1 MAEAASAADHCIVT
15 SDNPRNED
23 PCRII
28 DDVMAGFLQ
37 GASVEAIVDRRSALA
52 TAFSLAEQADCVIVA
67 GKGHERVQVVESQ
80 RLPFDDVAVCHELL
94 VVSYRDLIDAI
105 DGKTL
110 LGRRHTVGSVG
121 LAEHYRR
128 QFDTLVIGVTGS
140 VGKTTTRRMIHAALG
155 ANFCGIQSP
164 YNYNNHIGLP
174 LSLLQ
179 LDGNDEFAVLEL
191 GASRVGEIADLAD
204 IAQPEMGVLT
214 AIRPAHLDEF
224 GSIENIVR
232 AKSELLEALPPSGVA
247 VLNGDDDRVRE
258 AAHAA
263 RCTVTMVGE
272 REDNDLVA
280 HWIRMENGSLRFCVD
295 ENEYEVPA
303 IGRHHLTA
311 ALAAI
316 AIAREVGMRPNE
328 IADGLR
334 MFEPAP
340 GRCHL
345 QRIGPWSIIDD
356 TYNANPS
363 SVQAACR
370 VLNDWQG
377 ARKKILVLGDMLCLG
392 DESEAFHREIGE
404 FAARSGIEQMS
415 AVGSQAAVVTGSAR
429 EAGMDAGCLGAC
441 RDLDTAMMLLDCWI
455 EPGDVILVKG
465 SRGMRMERVVEQL
478 REIAARLSTLE
489 PRRHVA

>member
-1 MAEAASAADHCIVT
+1 M
-15 SDNPRNED
+15 
-23 PCRII
+23 
-28 DDVMAGFLQ
+28 Q
-37 GASVEAIVDRRSALA
+37 
-52 TAFSLAEQADCVIVA
+52 
-67 GKGHERVQVVESQ
+67 
-80 RLPFDDVAVCHELL
+80 

-110 LGRRHTVGSVG
+110 LGASLDGTFARIATDSRQVRPGDLFWALVGERHDGHDYLADAFRAGAAAAIVERVPDQLAGPLIQVEDT
-121 LAEHYRR
+121 LLALWDFAEHYRR

-232 AKSELLEALPPSGVA
+232 AKSELLEALPQSGVA

-345 QRIGPWSIIDD
+345 QRIGPWSIIDE

-404 FAARSGIEQMS
+404 FAARSGIEQMI

-478 REIAARLSTLE
+478 REIAARQSTLE

>member
-1 MAEAASAADHCIVT
+1 M
-15 SDNPRNED
+15 
-23 PCRII
+23 
-28 DDVMAGFLQ
+28 Q
-37 GASVEAIVDRRSALA
+37 
-52 TAFSLAEQADCVIVA
+52 
-67 GKGHERVQVVESQ
+67 
-80 RLPFDDVAVCHELL
+80 

-110 LGRRHTVGSVG
+110 RCASLEGTFARIATDSRQVRPGDLFWALVGERHDGHNYLKEAFQAGAAAAVVERAPDQVAGPVIQVEDTL
-121 LAEHYRR
+121 LALWDFAEYYRR

-140 VGKTTTRRMIHAALG
+140 VGKTTTRRMIHSALG
-155 ANFCGIQSP
+155 ANFRGIQSP
-164 YNYNNHIGLP
+164 QNYNNHIGVP

-191 GASRVGEIADLAD
+191 GASSVGEIADLAE

-232 AKSELLEALPPSGVA
+232 AKSELLEALPESGIA
-247 VLNGDDDRVRE
+247 VLNGDDDRVRQT
-258 AAHAA
+258 ADAA
-263 RCTVTMVGE
+263 RCTVRTVGE
-272 REDNDLVA
+272 RNDNDLVA
-280 HWIRMENGSLRFCVD
+280 HWVRMENGSLRFCVD
-295 ENEYEVPA
+295 DDEYEVPA

-316 AIAREVGMRPNE
+316 AIAREVGMRSDE

-345 QRIGPWSIIDD
+345 QRIGRWSVIDD

-370 VLNDWQG
+370 VLHDWQG
-377 ARKKILVLGDMLCLG
+377 AKKKILVLGDMLCLG
-392 DESEAFHREIGE
+392 DHSEAFHREIGE
-404 FAARSGIEQMS
+404 FAAQSGIEQVI
-415 AVGSQAAVVTGSAR
+415 AVGSQAAAVTGSAR
-429 EAGMDAGCLGAC
+429 EAGMDAGRLGAC
-441 RDLDTAMMLLDCWI
+441 RDLDTAMMLLDCWL
-455 EPGDVILVKG
+455 EPGDVVLVKG

-478 REIAARLSTLE
+478 RDLAARQSE
-489 PRRHVA
+489 PESLRHVA

>member
-1 MAEAASAADHCIVT
+1 M
-15 SDNPRNED
+15 
-23 PCRII
+23 
-28 DDVMAGFLQ
+28 Q
-37 GASVEAIVDRRSALA
+37 
-52 TAFSLAEQADCVIVA
+52 
-67 GKGHERVQVVESQ
+67 
-80 RLPFDDVAVCHELL
+80 

-110 LGRRHTVGSVG
+110 LGASLDGTFARIATDSRQVRPGDLFWALVGERHDGHDYLADAFRAGAAAAIVERVPDQLAGPLIQVEDT
-121 LAEHYRR
+121 LLALWDFAEHYRR

-232 AKSELLEALPPSGVA
+232 AKSELLEALPQSGVA

-334 MFEPAP
+334 EP
-340 GRCHL
+340 
-345 QRIGPWSIIDD
+345 
-356 TYNANPS
+356 
-363 SVQAACR
+363 V
-370 VLNDWQG
+370 G
-377 ARKKILVLGDMLCLG
+377 ADRP
-392 DESEAFHREIGE
+392 R
-404 FAARSGIEQMS
+404 
-415 AVGSQAAVVTGSAR
+415 
-429 EAGMDAGCLGAC
+429 
-441 RDLDTAMMLLDCWI
+441 
-455 EPGDVILVKG
+455 
-465 SRGMRMERVVEQL
+465 L
-478 REIAARLSTLE
+478 RL
-489 PRRHVA
+489 P